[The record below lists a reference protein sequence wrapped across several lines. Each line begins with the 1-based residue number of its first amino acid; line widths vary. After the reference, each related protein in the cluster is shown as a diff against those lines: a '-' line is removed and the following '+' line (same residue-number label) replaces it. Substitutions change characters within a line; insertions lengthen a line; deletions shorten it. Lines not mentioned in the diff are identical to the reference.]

1 MPFLR
6 LPGSAIM
13 ICSGRGYCQPKATIL
28 NLPIP
33 FIEGILQLLR
43 CSFSA
48 SVFATDF
55 QPQSQPYEDHPG
67 HSDRG

>member
-28 NLPIP
+28 PPPIH
-33 FIEGILQLLR
+33 FNEGILQLLR

-48 SVFATDF
+48 SVFAAEL
-55 QPQSQPYEDHPG
+55 QPQSQLFEDHPG